1 MKSFRYIK
9 YPSNDALVAKT
20 MAASTTSLKSIARP
34 RGAALIMAM
43 LITLVL
49 SGLGLIA
56 LHAVNDT
63 TWKTANYRSR
73 QQASQVSDS
82 VANLAVYRLG
92 DAGNSYVQF
101 MHKAFDKER
110 KLATVGSANANIT
123 NSDLLRRGPYLIFAQ
138 SPETGSTEHNI
149 NYLFTG
155 KDADSNTVSGG
166 IFDDSAKPSDR
177 ASSFSD
183 NGTTSPLKVNYR
195 FIIRDELDGPPA
207 IGFDRSHCFKKVTV
221 ASHSHITPKSAV
233 AESDRAWNS
242 KTNNASNRNMIETM
256 IGPIPCGE
264 K

>member
-1 MKSFRYIK
+1 MKSFRYK
-9 YPSNDALVAKT
+9 NKSSNPAPGTKTAPTNHLHAL
-20 MAASTTSLKSIARP
+20 ARP
-34 RGAALIMAM
+34 RGAALVMAM

-56 LHAVNDT
+56 MHSVNDT

-73 QQASQVSDS
+73 QQASQVSDA

-92 DAGNSYVQF
+92 DAGNSYIQF

-110 KLATVGSANANIT
+110 EAAGLASATSQAKA
-123 NSDLLRRGPYLIFAQ
+123 DLLRRGPYLIFADT
-138 SPETGSTEHNI
+138 PAENSTEHNI

-155 KDADSNTVSGG
+155 QDDDDNTVTGG
-166 IFDDSAKPSDR
+166 IFDDAAKPSDR

-183 NGTTSPLKVNYR
+183 KATNSSLKVDYR

-207 IGFDRSHCFKKVTV
+207 TGFDRSHCFKKITV
-221 ASHSHITPKSAV
+221 ASQSRVSANSSV
-233 AESDRAWNS
+233 PEEDRAWSS
-242 KTNNASNRNMIETM
+242 KTMNAANRNMIEAM
-256 IGPIPCGE
+256 VGPVPCGE